1 MNTANLLKLAEY
13 LEALPADYRHFDM
26 ELFIKSGTEF
36 RPTYPA
42 KAEETIKHCGTAA
55 CAIGHGPSAG
65 ILPPSIPAMNNWGV
79 YCEEAFGMNFM
90 DNEGQWC
97 FGSNWCEHDN
107 TPAGA
112 AARIRYLL
120 AGKPIPLDYDEPQ
133 KDDDYKHAMC
143 CYEPFL
149 ATRREPQKA

>member
-97 FGSNWCEHDN
+97 LVRARQYTSRRSRTHQV
-107 TPAGA
+107 PACGQTNSAGLRRA
-112 AARIRYLL
+112 AER
-120 AGKPIPLDYDEPQ
+120 
-133 KDDDYKHAMC
+133 
-143 CYEPFL
+143 
-149 ATRREPQKA
+149 